1 MSKVYGEDGPSL
13 YQIKFWS
20 KQFKWCR
27 ESVEDDP
34 RPGRPTE
41 ATNKAICKKIEDL
54 VLEERRIKI
63 SFIASELKISVGSV
77 WNILH
82 NVLGMNK
89 VSARW
94 VPRLLTPEQKLKRH
108 EICQQNLLAL
118 EEDPDLFSRIVTGD
132 ETWVHHWEPETKME
146 S

>member
-1 MSKVYGEDGPSL
+1 MSAVYGEDGPSL

-20 KQFKWCR
+20 KQFKWGR

-34 RPGRPTE
+34 RPGRPAE
-41 ATNKAICKKIEDL
+41 ATNKAVCKKIKDL

-63 SFIASELKISVGSV
+63 SFIASELKISVDSV

-94 VPRLLTPEQKLKRH
+94 VSQLLTNKNWKG
-108 EICQQNLLAL
+108 IK
-118 EEDPDLFSRIVTGD
+118 FVSRIFLR
-132 ETWVHHWEPETKME
+132 
-146 S
+146 